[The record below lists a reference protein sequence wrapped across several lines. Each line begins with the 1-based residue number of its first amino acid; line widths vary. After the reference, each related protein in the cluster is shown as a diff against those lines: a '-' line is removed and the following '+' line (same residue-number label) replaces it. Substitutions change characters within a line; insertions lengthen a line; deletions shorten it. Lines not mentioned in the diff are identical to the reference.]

1 MSGLEFV
8 IPLRREDLLQRAG
21 VTQYVVD
28 EVFPVRSLAQKL
40 QGILS
45 SYIFL
50 RLQLKEKVFLLF
62 FALLCRGG

>member
-45 SYIFL
+45 SYIF
-50 RLQLKEKVFLLF
+50 
-62 FALLCRGG
+62 